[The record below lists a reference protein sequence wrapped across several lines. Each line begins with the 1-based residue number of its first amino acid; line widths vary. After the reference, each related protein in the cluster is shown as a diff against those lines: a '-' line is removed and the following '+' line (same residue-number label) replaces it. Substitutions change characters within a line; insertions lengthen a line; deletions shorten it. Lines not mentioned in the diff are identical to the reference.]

1 MNPHHVLL
9 ITAAGYIIG
18 SKLATDEKKQSILLG
33 DVHINNTAQRLIDHF
48 ESLEIA
54 KEHIIGYKSLSNDD
68 SRNLIARWQSD
79 YFTTS

>member
-1 MNPHHVLL
+1 MNPNHVLL

-18 SKLATDEKKQSILLG
+18 TQLANDEKKQSLLLE
-33 DVHINNTAQRLIDHF
+33 DVHINNTTQRLIDHF

-54 KEHIIGYKSLSNDD
+54 KEHVIGFKSMSNDD

>member
-1 MNPHHVLL
+1 MNHLL
-9 ITAAGYIIG
+9 LVTAAGYIIG
-18 SKLATDEKKQSILLG
+18 HQLADNEKNQSITLG

-54 KEHIIGYKSLSNDD
+54 KEHIIGYKTLSTDD
-68 SRNLIARWQSD
+68 TQNLIARWQAD